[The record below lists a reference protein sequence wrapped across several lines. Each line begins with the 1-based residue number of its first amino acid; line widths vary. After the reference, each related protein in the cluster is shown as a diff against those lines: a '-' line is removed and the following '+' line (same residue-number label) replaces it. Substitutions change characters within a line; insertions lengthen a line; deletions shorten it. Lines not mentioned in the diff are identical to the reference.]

1 MKSKLLKYLQS
12 QIKSSLQFPGEKKT
26 ITYFRSFNEPPK
38 KTESGS
44 VWEPRVISFVFL
56 FLHLGRFLPIS
67 VRFSSSFSSFPIFLF
82 IISFYCSWF
91 LIPPYFPPYWLVSHL
106 SVIFSLSFPSVICC
120 SPYETPPLVSA
131 YCLTH
136 IGASF
141 YYTHQYYKWL
151 CTPVFKYIFRVPPL
165 LAGGFRASIINIS
178 SHDQTIVMSG
188 Q

>member
-82 IISFYCSWF
+82 IISFLVIYFSLFSSVLAGLPSLCYL
-91 LIPPYFPPYWLVSHL
+91 LIVFSICHL
-106 SVIFSLSFPSVICC
+106 SSQSRSLS
-120 SPYETPPLVSA
+120 L
-131 YCLTH
+131 
-136 IGASF
+136 
-141 YYTHQYYKWL
+141 Q
-151 CTPVFKYIFRVPPL
+151 
-165 LAGGFRASIINIS
+165 IN
-178 SHDQTIVMSG
+178 
-188 Q
+188 